1 MMIDIYEI
9 QMLIINSNAWLI
21 FGLVLVVVEVLFI
34 GSMVFILPIGL
45 AAILNG
51 IILFLMTMN
60 TAIDLTLNDWYVP
73 MISLSIFSFI
83 FLFLIQKLIKRNK
96 SKNVDINDY

>member
-1 MMIDIYEI
+1 MIDIYEI

-21 FGLVLVVVEVLFI
+21 LGLVLVVVEVLFI

-51 IILFLMTMN
+51 IILFFVTLN
-60 TAIDLTLNDWYVP
+60 TAIDLTLNDWYLP
-73 MISLSIFSFI
+73 MVSLSVFSFI

-96 SKNVDINDY
+96 SKNLDVNDY

>member
-1 MMIDIYEI
+1 MIDINEI

-21 FGLVLVVVEVLFI
+21 LGLVLVVVEVLFI

-51 IILFLMTMN
+51 IILFFVTWN
-60 TAIDLTLNDWYVP
+60 TSIDLTLNDWYLP
-73 MISLSIFSFI
+73 MISLSVFSFI

-96 SKNVDINDY
+96 SKNLDVNDY

>member
-1 MMIDIYEI
+1 MIDIYEI

-21 FGLVLVVVEVLFI
+21 LGLVLVVVEVLFI

-51 IILFLMTMN
+51 IILFFVTLN
-60 TAIDLTLNDWYVP
+60 TSKDLTLNDWYLP
-73 MISLSIFSFI
+73 MISLSVFSFI

-96 SKNVDINDY
+96 SKNLDVNDY

>member
-1 MMIDIYEI
+1 MIEINEI

-21 FGLVLVVVEVLFI
+21 LGLVLVVVEVLFI

-51 IILFLMTMN
+51 IILFFVTLN
-60 TAIDLTLNDWYVP
+60 TSIDLTLNDWYLP
-73 MISLSIFSFI
+73 MIFLSVFSFI

-96 SKNVDINDY
+96 SKNLHVNDY

>member
-1 MMIDIYEI
+1 MIDLNEI

-21 FGLVLVVVEVLFI
+21 LGLVLVVAEVLFI

-51 IILFLMTMN
+51 IILFFVTLN
-60 TAIDLTLNDWYVP
+60 TSIDLTLNDWYLP

-96 SKNVDINDY
+96 SKNLDVNDY

>member
-1 MMIDIYEI
+1 MIDLYEI

-51 IILFLMTMN
+51 IILFLMTLN
-60 TAIDLTLNDWYVP
+60 NAIDLTLNDWYVP
-73 MISLSIFSFI
+73 MISLSVFSFI

-96 SKNVDINDY
+96 SKNVDVNDY

>member
-1 MMIDIYEI
+1 MIEINEI

-21 FGLVLVVVEVLFI
+21 LGLVLVVVEVLFI

-51 IILFLMTMN
+51 IILFFVTLN
-60 TAIDLTLNDWYVP
+60 TSIDLTLNDWYLP
-73 MISLSIFSFI
+73 MIFLSVFSFI

-96 SKNVDINDY
+96 SKNLDVNDY

>member
-51 IILFLMTMN
+51 IILFLMTLN

-73 MISLSIFSFI
+73 MISLSVFSFI

>member
-1 MMIDIYEI
+1 MIDLYEI

-51 IILFLMTMN
+51 IILFFVTLN
-60 TAIDLTLNDWYVP
+60 TSVDLTLNDWYVP
-73 MISLSIFSFI
+73 MISLSVFSFI

>member
-1 MMIDIYEI
+1 MIDINEI

-21 FGLVLVVVEVLFI
+21 LGLVLVVVEVLFI

-51 IILFLMTMN
+51 IILFFVALN
-60 TAIDLTLNDWYVP
+60 TAIDLTLNDWYLP
-73 MISLSIFSFI
+73 MVSLSVFSFI
-83 FLFLIQKLIKRNK
+83 FLFLIQKLNKRNK
-96 SKNVDINDY
+96 SKNLDVNDY

>member
-1 MMIDIYEI
+1 MIDINEI

-21 FGLVLVVVEVLFI
+21 LGLVLVVVEVLFI

-51 IILFLMTMN
+51 IILFLVTLN
-60 TAIDLTLNDWYVP
+60 TSIDLTLNDWYLP
-73 MISLSIFSFI
+73 MVSLSVFSFI

-96 SKNVDINDY
+96 SKNLDVNDY

>member
-1 MMIDIYEI
+1 MIDINEI

-21 FGLVLVVVEVLFI
+21 LGLVLVVVEVLFI

-51 IILFLMTMN
+51 IILFFVTLN
-60 TAIDLTLNDWYVP
+60 TAIDLTLNDWYLP
-73 MISLSIFSFI
+73 MVSLSVFSFI
-83 FLFLIQKLIKRNK
+83 FLYLIQKLIKRNK
-96 SKNVDINDY
+96 SKNLDVNDY

>member
-1 MMIDIYEI
+1 MIDINEI
-9 QMLIINSNAWLI
+9 QMLVINSNAWLI
-21 FGLVLVVVEVLFI
+21 LGLVLVVVEVLFI

-51 IILFLMTMN
+51 IILFFMTLN
-60 TAIDLTLNDWYVP
+60 TEIDLTLNDWYIP

-96 SKNVDINDY
+96 SKNLDVNDY

>member
-1 MMIDIYEI
+1 MIDINEI

-21 FGLVLVVVEVLFI
+21 LGLVLVVVEVLFI

-51 IILFLMTMN
+51 IILFFVALN
-60 TAIDLTLNDWYVP
+60 TAIDLTLNDWYLP
-73 MISLSIFSFI
+73 MVSLSVFSFI

-96 SKNVDINDY
+96 SKNLDVNDY

>member
-1 MMIDIYEI
+1 MIEINEI

-21 FGLVLVVVEVLFI
+21 LGLVLIVVEVLFI

-51 IILFLMTMN
+51 IILFFVTLN
-60 TAIDLTLNDWYVP
+60 TSIDLTLNDWYLP
-73 MISLSIFSFI
+73 MIFLSVFSFI

-96 SKNVDINDY
+96 LKNLDVNDY

>member
-1 MMIDIYEI
+1 MIEFNEI

-21 FGLVLVVVEVLFI
+21 LGLVLVVVEVLFI

-51 IILFLMTMN
+51 IILFFVALN
-60 TAIDLTLNDWYVP
+60 TAIDLTLNDWYLP
-73 MISLSIFSFI
+73 MISLSVFSFI

-96 SKNVDINDY
+96 SKNLDVNDY

>member
-1 MMIDIYEI
+1 MIDLYEI

-51 IILFLMTMN
+51 IILFLMTLN

-73 MISLSIFSFI
+73 MISLSVFSFI

>member
-1 MMIDIYEI
+1 MIEINEI

-21 FGLVLVVVEVLFI
+21 LGLILVVVEVLFI

-51 IILFLMTMN
+51 IILFFVTLN
-60 TAIDLTLNDWYVP
+60 TSIDLTLNDWYLP

-96 SKNVDINDY
+96 SKNLDVNDY

>member
-1 MMIDIYEI
+1 MIDIYEI

-21 FGLVLVVVEVLFI
+21 LGLVLVVVEVLFI

-51 IILFLMTMN
+51 IILFLVTLN
-60 TAIDLTLNDWYVP
+60 TSIDLTLNDWYLP

-96 SKNVDINDY
+96 SKNLDVNDY

>member
-1 MMIDIYEI
+1 MIEINEI

-21 FGLVLVVVEVLFI
+21 LGLVLVVVEVLFI

-51 IILFLMTMN
+51 IILFLVTLN
-60 TAIDLTLNDWYVP
+60 TSIDLTLNDWYLP
-73 MISLSIFSFI
+73 MVSLSVFSFI

-96 SKNVDINDY
+96 SKNLDVNDY

>member
-1 MMIDIYEI
+1 MIDINEI

-51 IILFLMTMN
+51 IILFFVTLN
-60 TAIDLTLNDWYVP
+60 TSVDLSLNDWYLP
-73 MISLSIFSFI
+73 MVSLSVFSFI

-96 SKNVDINDY
+96 SKNLDVNDY

>member
-1 MMIDIYEI
+1 MIDLYEI

>member
-1 MMIDIYEI
+1 MIEINEI

-21 FGLVLVVVEVLFI
+21 LGLVLVVVEVLFI

-51 IILFLMTMN
+51 IILFFVTLN
-60 TAIDLTLNDWYVP
+60 TAIDLTLNDWYLP
-73 MISLSIFSFI
+73 MVSLSVFSFI

-96 SKNVDINDY
+96 SKNLDVNDY

>member
-1 MMIDIYEI
+1 MIEINEI

-21 FGLVLVVVEVLFI
+21 LGLILVVVEVLFI

-51 IILFLMTMN
+51 IILFFVALN
-60 TAIDLTLNDWYVP
+60 TAIDLTLNDWYLP
-73 MISLSIFSFI
+73 MVSLSVFSFI

-96 SKNVDINDY
+96 SKNLDVNDY

>member
-1 MMIDIYEI
+1 MIDINEI

-21 FGLVLVVVEVLFI
+21 LGLVLVVVEVLFI

-51 IILFLMTMN
+51 IILFFVTLN
-60 TAIDLTLNDWYVP
+60 TSIDLTLNDWYLP
-73 MISLSIFSFI
+73 MIFLSVFSFI

-96 SKNVDINDY
+96 SKNLDVNDY

>member
-1 MMIDIYEI
+1 MIEINEI

-51 IILFLMTMN
+51 IILFFMTLT
-60 TAIDLTLNDWYVP
+60 TAVDLTLNDWYLP
-73 MISLSIFSFI
+73 MISLSVFSFI

-96 SKNVDINDY
+96 SKNLDVNDY

>member
-1 MMIDIYEI
+1 MIDINEI

-21 FGLVLVVVEVLFI
+21 LGLVLVVVEVLFI

-51 IILFLMTMN
+51 IILFFVKLN
-60 TAIDLTLNDWYVP
+60 TSIYLTLNDWYLP
-73 MISLSIFSFI
+73 MISLSVFSFI

-96 SKNVDINDY
+96 SKNLDVNDY

>member
-1 MMIDIYEI
+1 MIDINEI

-21 FGLVLVVVEVLFI
+21 LGLILVVVEVLFI

-51 IILFLMTMN
+51 IILFFVTLN
-60 TAIDLTLNDWYVP
+60 TAIDLTLNDWYLP
-73 MISLSIFSFI
+73 MVSLSVFSFI

-96 SKNVDINDY
+96 SKNLDVNDY

>member
-1 MMIDIYEI
+1 MIDINEI

-21 FGLVLVVVEVLFI
+21 LGLVLVVVEVLFI

-51 IILFLMTMN
+51 IILFFVTWN
-60 TAIDLTLNDWYVP
+60 TSIDLTLNDWYLP
-73 MISLSIFSFI
+73 MVSLSVFSFI

-96 SKNVDINDY
+96 SKNLDVNDY

>member
-1 MMIDIYEI
+1 MIEINEI

-21 FGLVLVVVEVLFI
+21 LGLVLVVVEVLFI

-51 IILFLMTMN
+51 IILFFVTLN
-60 TAIDLTLNDWYVP
+60 TSIDLTLNDWYLP
-73 MISLSIFSFI
+73 MISLSVFSFI

-96 SKNVDINDY
+96 SKNLDINDY

>member
-1 MMIDIYEI
+1 MIDINEI

-21 FGLVLVVVEVLFI
+21 LGLVLIVVEVLFI

-51 IILFLMTMN
+51 IILFFVTLN
-60 TAIDLTLNDWYVP
+60 TSVDLTLNDWYLP
-73 MISLSIFSFI
+73 MVSLSVFSFI

-96 SKNVDINDY
+96 SKNLDVNDY

>member
-1 MMIDIYEI
+1 MMIDLYEI

>member
-1 MMIDIYEI
+1 MIDINEI

-21 FGLVLVVVEVLFI
+21 LGLVLVVVEVLFI

-51 IILFLMTMN
+51 IILFFVTLN
-60 TAIDLTLNDWYVP
+60 TSVDLTLNDWYLP
-73 MISLSIFSFI
+73 MVSLSVFSFI

-96 SKNVDINDY
+96 SKNLDVNDY

>member
-1 MMIDIYEI
+1 MIDIYEI

-21 FGLVLVVVEVLFI
+21 LGLVLVVVEVLFI

-51 IILFLMTMN
+51 IILFLVTLN
-60 TAIDLTLNDWYVP
+60 TSIDLTLNDWYLP
-73 MISLSIFSFI
+73 MISLSVFSFI

-96 SKNVDINDY
+96 SKNLDVNDY

>member
-1 MMIDIYEI
+1 MIDINEI

-21 FGLVLVVVEVLFI
+21 LGLILVVVEVLFI

-51 IILFLMTMN
+51 IILFFVALN
-60 TAIDLTLNDWYVP
+60 TAIDLTLNDWYLP
-73 MISLSIFSFI
+73 MVSLSVFSFI

-96 SKNVDINDY
+96 SKNLDVNDY

>member
-1 MMIDIYEI
+1 MIDIYEI

>member
-1 MMIDIYEI
+1 MIEINEI

-21 FGLVLVVVEVLFI
+21 LGLVLVVVEVLFI

-51 IILFLMTMN
+51 IILFFVTLN
-60 TAIDLTLNDWYVP
+60 TSVDLTLNDWYLP
-73 MISLSIFSFI
+73 MVSLSVFSFI

-96 SKNVDINDY
+96 SKNLDVNDY

>member
-1 MMIDIYEI
+1 MIEINEI

-21 FGLVLVVVEVLFI
+21 LGLVLVVVEVLFI

-51 IILFLMTMN
+51 IILFFVTLN
-60 TAIDLTLNDWYVP
+60 TSIDLTLNDWYLP
-73 MISLSIFSFI
+73 MISLSVFSFI

-96 SKNVDINDY
+96 SKNLDVNDY

>member
-1 MMIDIYEI
+1 MMIDLYEI

-51 IILFLMTMN
+51 IILFLMTLN